1 MKKVI
6 SILSL
11 SLLIMLVACNKSDN
25 SKTMED
31 EFKSLEADF
40 ELKGDGKY
48 EKIITKPLVR
58 LDDCRFIVEGT
69 VEFYRGDELIV
80 TIDFGDG
87 VCDNIATKTVGDET
101 TEFLLKRKKYNN
113 SKYTKVIVE
122 PLIRTDDCDY
132 IVSGIVDFYSGDLW
146 VATIDFGDGSCDEW
160 ATKIWDGGSKEFSL
174 RKNKP

>member
-6 SILSL
+6 AILAIG
-11 SLLIMLVACNKSDN
+11 LLISFVACNKSDN
-25 SKTMED
+25 SKIMED

-40 ELKGDGKY
+40 ELKGDGDY

-69 VEFYRGDELIV
+69 VEFYKGDELIV

-87 VCDNIATKTVGDET
+87 TCDNLATKTVGTET
-101 TEFLLKRKKYNN
+101 TEFILKREKDKY

-122 PLIRTDDCDY
+122 PLIKTDDCDY
-132 IVSGIVDFYSGDLW
+132 IVSGIVDFYQEDLW
-146 VATIDFGDGSCDEW
+146 VATIDFGDGTCDEW
-160 ATKIWDGGSKEFSL
+160 ATKTWDGGSKEFSL
-174 RKNKP
+174 RKK

>member
-6 SILSL
+6 AILAIG
-11 SLLIMLVACNKSDN
+11 LLISFVACNKSDN
-25 SKTMED
+25 SKIMED

-40 ELKGDGKY
+40 ELKGDGDY

-69 VEFYRGDELIV
+69 VEFYKGDELIV

-87 VCDNIATKTVGDET
+87 TCDNLATKTVGNET
-101 TEFLLKRKKYNN
+101 TEFILKREKDKY

-122 PLIRTDDCDY
+122 PLIKTDDCDY
-132 IVSGIVDFYSGDLW
+132 IVSGIVDFYQEDLW
-146 VATIDFGDGSCDEW
+146 VATIDFGDGTCDEW
-160 ATKIWDGGSKEFSL
+160 ATKTWDGGSKEFSL
-174 RKNKP
+174 RKK

>member
-6 SILSL
+6 SILTM
-11 SLLIMLVACNKSDN
+11 SLLIMLIACNKTDN

-40 ELKGDGKY
+40 ELKGDGDY

-69 VEFYRGDELIV
+69 VEFYKGDVLIV

-87 VCDNIATKTVGDET
+87 SCDNLATKTVGDET
-101 TEFLLKRKKYNN
+101 TEFILKRKEDNS

-122 PLIRTDDCDY
+122 PLIKTDDCDY
-132 IVSGIVDFYSGDLW
+132 IVSGIVDFYQRDLW
-146 VATIDFGDGSCDEW
+146 VATIDFGDGTCDEW
-160 ATKIWDGGSKEFSL
+160 ATKTWDGGSKEFSL
-174 RKNKP
+174 RKK